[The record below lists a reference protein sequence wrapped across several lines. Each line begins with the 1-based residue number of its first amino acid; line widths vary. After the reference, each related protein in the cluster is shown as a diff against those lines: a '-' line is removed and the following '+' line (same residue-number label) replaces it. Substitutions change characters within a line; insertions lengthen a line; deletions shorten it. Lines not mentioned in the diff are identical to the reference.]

1 MATTTFKNN
10 MRVTGDM
17 TVGGMQLGQ
26 LALGAVPVTA
36 VVTTGA
42 AIPEDA
48 AFVTVTSANSAH
60 IVILPPPVPG
70 KVLFIHV
77 GANGFALRSS
87 APATIAING
96 GIGASASSAIAANT
110 LVQIVAT
117 TATTWQG
124 WRIVGAT
131 LSAVPA
137 AA

>member
-1 MATTTFKNN
+1 MATTTFRNN
-10 MRVTGDM
+10 MRITGNLQVDGSQ
-17 TVGGMQLGQ
+17 TGQ
-26 LALGAVPVTA
+26 TRSVPVSVTA
-36 VVTTGA
+36 VATTGA
-42 AIPEDA
+42 AIPADA
-48 AFVTVTSANSAH
+48 TFVSVTSANSAH

-70 KVLFIHV
+70 KKLYLHV

-87 APATIAING
+87 APATVAING
-96 GIGASASSAIAANT
+96 GTGASASSAIAADT
-110 LVQIVAT
+110 LVEIVCT